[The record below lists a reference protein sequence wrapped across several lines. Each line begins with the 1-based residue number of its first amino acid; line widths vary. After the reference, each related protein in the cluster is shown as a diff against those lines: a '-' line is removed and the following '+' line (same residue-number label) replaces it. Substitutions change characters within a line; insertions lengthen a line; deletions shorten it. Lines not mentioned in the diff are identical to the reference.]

1 MKIDWSGRSHNYTN
15 KEVNFLSKIIKYAD
29 PLTQGVYLKKFEK
42 IFSKYINKKNV
53 FAVSSAASAL
63 EIIALLLKLKK
74 NDEIIIPAHTYCA
87 TAIPFARQGCK
98 IVWSDINF
106 KTRVVDIKDIEKKIT
121 PKTKAILIVHLYGY
135 AADFKKLSIF
145 CKKKKI
151 KIVEDCAQSLGAEIN
166 GKKVGTLGDF
176 SCYSFHAQ
184 KNITTLGEGGMIY
197 VKNSKLASKVPGLR
211 HNGHCDFN
219 FKRKN
224 YWQPAMGNLD
234 LDLKGKWPY
243 KFTLSEIQCG
253 AGIISMKKLDKLNK
267 LRIKRAKKFITSLK
281 MFKELDFNEAFRGK
295 RHVYHLLSAYFKP
308 SKFSNKDD
316 LIKKLYEDYSI
327 KCIVQYYPLYKYDL
341 FKKMGLG
348 KSKCPNTEKFY
359 NNMISFPFHAW
370 MSDKEF
376 NYLISSVKKVLIDL
390 RKV

>member
-1 MKIDWSGRSHNYTN
+1 MQQILK
-15 KEVNFLSKIIKYAD
+15 NFQYF
-29 PLTQGVYLKKFEK
+29 V
-42 IFSKYINKKNV
+42 
-53 FAVSSAASAL
+53 
-63 EIIALLLKLKK
+63 
-74 NDEIIIPAHTYCA
+74 
-87 TAIPFARQGCK
+87 
-98 IVWSDINF
+98 
-106 KTRVVDIKDIEKKIT
+106 
-121 PKTKAILIVHLYGY
+121 
-135 AADFKKLSIF
+135 
-145 CKKKKI
+145 KKKKL

-281 MFKELDFNEAFRGK
+281 MFKELDFNEAFIGK

-359 NNMISFPFHAW
+359 DNMISFPFHAW

-390 RKV
+390 RKF